1 MGIKERRTRATDLT
15 ADDGFPSAKAAVSV
29 RSLIAP
35 VSDSHTVIPFKE

>member
-1 MGIKERRTRATDLT
+1 MGIKERRTRTADLT

-35 VSDSHTVIPFKE
+35 ASDSRTVVPFKE